1 MREPKGWIP
10 KLLIG
15 IAVLYLAVL
24 ILLPVLAIFQG
35 AFAQGAAVF
44 FESLND
50 PQVIAAFWLSIQ
62 LAIAA
67 VVINTIFGTTVAWV
81 LVRQEFFGRAFF
93 NALVDL
99 PFVVSPVI
107 TGYMVILL
115 FGRQGWFASLVKA
128 TDTQIAFAV
137 PGMLL
142 VTVFV
147 SLPFVIR
154 EVMPVLREI
163 GHEPEQAAHTL
174 GASSWRT
181 FVRVTMPGIRW
192 GLLYGISLTLA
203 RALGE
208 FGGVLVAGGA
218 VTGKTET
225 ATLYIF
231 AALDERQYISA
242 YAVAVVLAL
251 FSFTVLIGM
260 EILRKRTE
268 ITQ

>member
-1 MREPKGWIP
+1 MRSPSGWLPKI
-10 KLLIG
+10 LIG
-15 IAVLYLAVL
+15 VVIAYIAIL
-24 ILLPVLAIFQG
+24 ILLPVAAIFQG
-35 AFAQGAAVF
+35 AFAQGVAVF
-44 FESLND
+44 FESLLD
-50 PQVIAAFWLSIQ
+50 PQVLAAFSLSIQ

-67 VVINTIFGTTVAWV
+67 VVINSIFGTIIAWV
-81 LVRQEFFGRAFF
+81 LVRQDFWGKGFF
-93 NALVDL
+93 NALIDL

-115 FGRQGWFASLVKA
+115 FGRQGWFGAFVEA
-128 TDTQIAFAV
+128 TGLKIAFAV

-142 VTVFV
+142 VTIFV

-163 GHEPEQAAHTL
+163 GAESEQAAHTL
-174 GASSWRT
+174 GASGWQT
-181 FVRVTMPGIRW
+181 FLRVTIPGIRW

-218 VTGKTET
+218 VSGKTET

-242 YAVAVVLAL
+242 YAVAVVLAVV
-251 FSFTVLIGM
+251 SFIVLIGM
-260 EILRKRTE
+260 EILRQRTE

>member
-1 MREPKGWIP
+1 MRNPTGLLP

-15 IAVLYLAVL
+15 GAVSYLAVL
-24 ILLPVLAIFQG
+24 ILLPIAAIVQG
-35 AFAQGAAVF
+35 AFAQGVGVF
-44 FESLND
+44 FEALARPS
-50 PQVIAAFWLSIQ
+50 VIAAFWLSIQ
-62 LAIAA
+62 LAVAA
-67 VVINTIFGTTVAWV
+67 VAVNTIFGTIVAWV
-81 LVRQEFFGRAFF
+81 LVRQEFFGKGFF

-107 TGYMVILL
+107 TGYMVLLL
-115 FGRQGWFASLVKA
+115 FGRQGWFAPIVEA
-128 TDTQIAFAV
+128 TDFRIAFAV

-142 VTVFV
+142 VTIFV
-147 SLPFVIR
+147 SLPFTIR

-163 GHEPEQAAHTL
+163 GREPEQAAHTL

-218 VTGKTET
+218 VSGRTET
-225 ATLYIF
+225 ATLYLF
-231 AALDERQYISA
+231 AALEERQYISA

-251 FSFTVLIGM
+251 VSFVVLIGM
-260 EILRKRTE
+260 EILRHRTE
-268 ITQ
+268 IKQ

>member
-15 IAVLYLAVL
+15 IAVSYLAVL

-35 AFAQGAAVF
+35 AFAQGVSAF
-44 FESLND
+44 FESLNR
-50 PQVIAAFWLSIQ
+50 PQVIAAFWLSAR
-62 LAIAA
+62 LSLAA
-67 VVINTIFGTTVAWV
+67 VVINTIFGTIVAWV
-81 LVRQEFFGRAFF
+81 LVRQEFFGKGFF

-99 PFVVSPVI
+99 PFVISPVI
-107 TGYMVILL
+107 TGYMIILL
-115 FGRQGWFASLVKA
+115 FGRQGWFAPLVEA
-128 TDTQIAFAV
+128 TDFRVAFAV

-142 VTVFV
+142 VTIFV

-163 GHEPEQAAHTL
+163 GREPEQAAHTL

-181 FVRVTMPGIRW
+181 FVRVTMPAIRW

-218 VTGKTET
+218 VSGKTET

-242 YAVAVVLAL
+242 YAVAMILAL
-251 FSFTVLIGM
+251 VSFTVLIGM
-260 EILRKRTE
+260 EILRHRTE